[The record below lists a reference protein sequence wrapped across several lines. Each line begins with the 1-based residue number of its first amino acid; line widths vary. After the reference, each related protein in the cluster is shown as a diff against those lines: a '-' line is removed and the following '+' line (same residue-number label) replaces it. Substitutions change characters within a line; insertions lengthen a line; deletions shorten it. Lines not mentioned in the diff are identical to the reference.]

1 MRLLAFAIGV
11 ALIVTSAHAR
21 EKRHKRVKSSHF
33 SIERIEKSLSKLG
46 PDERL
51 VQVCDLAA
59 MQRIRKDQPDYKPDR
74 VVADAVRP
82 TVIEKNTVVASG
94 GAFRSNRKW
103 YVLSYNCTAM
113 DGDMKADKFE
123 YKVGAEIPENKWA
136 AYGLWE

>member
-1 MRLLAFAIGV
+1 MLVLAIGV
-11 ALIVTSAHAR
+11 SLIATSLQAR

-59 MQRIRKDQPDYKPDR
+59 MQRIRKDQPHYKPDR

-94 GAFRSNRKW
+94 GAFRSNKKW
-103 YVLSYNCTAM
+103 YVLSYSCRAM
-113 DGDMKADKFE
+113 NGDMKADKFE
-123 YKVGAEIPENKWA
+123 YKVGGEIPENKWA
-136 AYGLWE
+136 SFGLWE